1 MQISAITSV
10 AHDAQR
16 NLLFLS
22 SKAAMPDPCLYSN
35 PLPSGLFG
43 THLTVCK
50 VG

>member
-1 MQISAITSV
+1 MLISAITSV

-22 SKAAMPDPCLYSN
+22 SKAAIPLPCLYSN
-35 PLPSGLFG
+35 PSSSGLFG

-50 VG
+50 AG